1 MDKLSEAEY
10 NTRLEALQKEHKQQ
24 LTSLAHE
31 YAVRNR
37 EYKVGDILR
46 GDYAII
52 SVETIGWNDGSKC
65 TLPHIVYVGME
76 LTKKLVPKK
85 NARKMKI
92 PQFAVV
98 EKISKKVCIGIEHAV
113 LSEIN
118 NEIEGRNNGSN

>member
-46 GDYAII
+46 SDYAII
-52 SVETIGWNDGSKC
+52 SVETIVWNAGSKC

-76 LTKKLVPKK
+76 LTKKLAPKK

-98 EKISKKVCIGIEHAV
+98 EKVIQEKVYQDIP
-113 LSEIN
+113 
-118 NEIEGRNNGSN
+118 